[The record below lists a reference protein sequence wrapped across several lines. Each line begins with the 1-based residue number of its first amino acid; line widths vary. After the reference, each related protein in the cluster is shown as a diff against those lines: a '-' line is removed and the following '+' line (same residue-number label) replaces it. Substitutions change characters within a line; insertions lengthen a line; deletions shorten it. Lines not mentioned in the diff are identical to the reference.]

1 MILLVQSS
9 SRPQQHIATVPW
21 YTSKECSSPA
31 SCDGNP
37 MCCVCSQENGGP
49 APWFQRGCKFYCSIL
64 EAYLLRYALDASL
77 EPVRR
82 RCGSWLR
89 ADYRFGCN
97 RMMTVPSKTL
107 TNAALREPQPSSQF
121 HDHFRIGDTDSGRR
135 TRLGFLCGREA
146 GRLVRHE
153 SRRQAMARVAGHLSV
168 EDQVVVRHRL
178 RAADHGRDLLVHL
191 ERGGQAVLR
200 RAPGRGFP

>member
-31 SCDGNP
+31 SCAGNP
-37 MCCVCSQENGGP
+37 MCCVWSQENGGS
-49 APWFQRGCKFYCSIL
+49 APWFQRGCKFYYSIL

-121 HDHFRIGDTDSGRR
+121 HDHFRIGDRSFQGAHETAGAA
-135 TRLGFLCGREA
+135 REA
-146 GRLVRHE
+146 QKCPA
-153 SRRQAMARVAGHLSV
+153 RRSAAGHQHSEEEEFGAY
-168 EDQVVVRHRL
+168 EDAPHDWAH
-178 RAADHGRDLLVHL
+178 AAC
-191 ERGGQAVLR
+191 
-200 RAPGRGFP
+200 